1 MGNWISEVKEVR
13 LIKVDSY
20 GEPYNAIVTLKI
32 VNGQCNVESLLSVNK
47 LNKADI
53 LRIQKEVVKLGF
65 TEYVDMR
72 NANGEMVRSVKSVHK
87 SLLV

>member
-72 NANGEMVRSVKSVHK
+72 NVNGEMVRSVKSVHK